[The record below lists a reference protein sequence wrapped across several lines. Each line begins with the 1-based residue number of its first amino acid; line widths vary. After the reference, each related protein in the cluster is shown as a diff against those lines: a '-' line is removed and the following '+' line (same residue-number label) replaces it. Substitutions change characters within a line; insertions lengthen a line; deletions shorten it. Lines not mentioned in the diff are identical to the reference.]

1 MCATARVNPRM
12 LHEHHWGGSFQDR
25 GALHVCDRSHHF
37 TDRQRPGPQAG
48 GQQNSG
54 TAPCGV
60 FKPTQEPVTIT
71 AVSAQS

>member
-1 MCATARVNPRM
+1 MCYGPGEPMDAPRAS
-12 LHEHHWGGSFQDR
+12 LGGSFQDR
-25 GALHVCDRSHHF
+25 GALRVCDRSHHF
-37 TDRQRPGPQAG
+37 TDGQHPGPQAG